1 MLIAYPNSMAMPTGF
16 LKRQK
21 RTGFP
26 KRNPVRFFYL
36 GSLGRMM
43 LCFCFFS
50 SISISRLYCIGVRA
64 V

>member
-26 KRNPVRFFYL
+26 KRNPVRFLSGIFGNCDAVL
-36 GSLGRMM
+36 L
-43 LCFCFFS
+43 FF
-50 SISISRLYCIGVRA
+50 
-64 V
+64 